1 MTLWTGVGL
10 LSFRIMILK
19 QDTPAVVRK
28 LSQVFE
34 LLQSP
39 PQIDIQTKD
48 DELQLNELDLD
59 PNMVLTIQ
67 ERTKAKLD
75 KNNKFIKSQ
84 I

>member
-1 MTLWTGVGL
+1 
-10 LSFRIMILK
+10 MILK

-67 ERTKAKLD
+67 EITKAKLD
-75 KNNKFIKSQ
+75 KNNKF
-84 I
+84 

>member
-1 MTLWTGVGL
+1 
-10 LSFRIMILK
+10 MILK

-75 KNNKFIKSQ
+75 KNNKFKKSQ